1 MNPMDLPNGI
11 SPREELES
19 RVIAMLLGEADEFE
33 QTELE
38 AILGNDSSLQA
49 FHDEMAHSIDVVGEA
64 AVSIG
69 PVGVPDGPKLSPSRR
84 QEIEQAWS
92 GGGTA
97 SAKTATTVAGSLAK
111 MHPLIP
117 LAVAAG
123 VGLAAGTALVNFN
136 NEDPDTNRRK
146 LLPTHLA
153 RQAAPPGRLPGT
165 TWS

>member
-69 PVGVPDGPKLSPSRR
+69 PVGVPDGPKLSPPELCEGPLRR
-84 QEIEQAWS
+84 
-92 GGGTA
+92 
-97 SAKTATTVAGSLAK
+97 
-111 MHPLIP
+111 
-117 LAVAAG
+117 
-123 VGLAAGTALVNFN
+123 
-136 NEDPDTNRRK
+136 
-146 LLPTHLA
+146 
-153 RQAAPPGRLPGT
+153 
-165 TWS
+165 